1 MKKVIILGAS
11 FLQVPIIQTAKK
23 LGFYT
28 IVADMNPNAEGFEF
42 ADKKYVVSTIDT
54 EALVEVVKVEK
65 PDGIV
70 TAATDMPMR
79 AISNIGEKFNLNTI
93 SYDTALKATDKFK
106 MREALSKN
114 GVPIPKYYLV
124 NNKNDYETALDSI
137 KGKKIVKPVD
147 SSGSRG
153 IFLLE
158 NNNDIASAYE
168 HAMENSRTNTI
179 LVEEYMEGD
188 EVSVETMTVEGETY
202 VLSITDK
209 ITTGAP
215 HFIEHAHKI
224 QSNKNEEIKSQITQV
239 AIQAN
244 KALSIKTGPSHTEI
258 MVTSEGP
265 KIVEIGARLGGDFIT
280 SHLVK
285 YATGIDVLEAYL
297 KQSVN
302 EPLNSLED
310 KLHKGCAVRFIQS
323 KPGILTKAYI
333 PENVKNHP
341 QVIEVGFTANI
352 GDKLGEANSSTSR
365 IGHIICQANNSEQA
379 LEVCEELI
387 KEIEIEIVT

>member
-1 MKKVIILGAS
+1 MLKR
-11 FLQVPIIQTAKK
+11 
-23 LGFYT
+23 
-28 IVADMNPNAEGFEF
+28 FEF

-158 NNNDIASAYE
+158 NNSDIASAYE

-179 LVEEYMEGD
+179 LVEEYME
-188 EVSVETMTVEGETY
+188 
-202 VLSITDK
+202 
-209 ITTGAP
+209 A
-215 HFIEHAHKI
+215 
-224 QSNKNEEIKSQITQV
+224 
-239 AIQAN
+239 
-244 KALSIKTGPSHTEI
+244 
-258 MVTSEGP
+258 
-265 KIVEIGARLGGDFIT
+265 
-280 SHLVK
+280 
-285 YATGIDVLEAYL
+285 
-297 KQSVN
+297 
-302 EPLNSLED
+302 
-310 KLHKGCAVRFIQS
+310 
-323 KPGILTKAYI
+323 
-333 PENVKNHP
+333 
-341 QVIEVGFTANI
+341 
-352 GDKLGEANSSTSR
+352 
-365 IGHIICQANNSEQA
+365 
-379 LEVCEELI
+379 
-387 KEIEIEIVT
+387 